1 MPKSQFVSA
10 SKLRPMIVYFALAF
24 VVLLVADAALRTLA
38 PGLGARRL
46 IGFVWMVLLPLGG
59 WLVWKR
65 V

>member
-10 SKLRPMIVYFALAF
+10 TKLRPMIAYFALAF
-24 VVLLVADAALRTLA
+24 VVLLLSDATLEALA
-38 PGLGARRL
+38 SGLGARRFV
-46 IGFVWMVLLPLGG
+46 GFVWMVLFPMGG